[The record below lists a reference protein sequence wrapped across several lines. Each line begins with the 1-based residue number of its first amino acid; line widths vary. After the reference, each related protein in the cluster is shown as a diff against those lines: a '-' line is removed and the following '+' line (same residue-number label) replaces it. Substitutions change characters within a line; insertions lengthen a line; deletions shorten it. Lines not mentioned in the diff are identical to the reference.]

1 WSKIA
6 RRLPGRTDNE
16 IKNHWRTH
24 LQKRV
29 QVQQE
34 GEFMYKV
41 ESVAHDFNK
50 KSIDV
55 VSNSE
60 GETKASSVDSFPL
73 SEWGM
78 GNSPYENR
86 IFDWIVELQN
96 GYSDKEKELGR
107 DCKSTHEYNPQQEYD
122 TWDYSGI
129 LWDL

>member
-1 WSKIA
+1 
-6 RRLPGRTDNE
+6 
-16 IKNHWRTH
+16 
-24 LQKRV
+24 
-29 QVQQE
+29 
-34 GEFMYKV
+34 MYKV
-41 ESVAHDFNK
+41 ESVEHHFNNK
-50 KSIDV
+50 NIDV

-60 GETKASSVDSFPL
+60 EEETKESSEDSFPL
-73 SEWGM
+73 SDWGM

-96 GYSDKEKELGR
+96 GYSDKEKELER

>member
-1 WSKIA
+1 
-6 RRLPGRTDNE
+6 
-16 IKNHWRTH
+16 
-24 LQKRV
+24 
-29 QVQQE
+29 
-34 GEFMYKV
+34 MYKV
-41 ESVAHDFNK
+41 ESVEHDFNK
-50 KSIDV
+50 KNLDV

-60 GETKASSVDSFPL
+60 EETKESSVDSFPL
-73 SEWGM
+73 SDWGM

-96 GYSDKEKELGR
+96 GYSDKEKELEQ